1 MDADLYAKFLNLIG
15 ELQHPEDV
23 VTLRALREAI
33 DQRLATIQFDLLLV
47 WAQQGYHKNP
57 PGLVCDACGAPT
69 FSKEDGGWERI
80 KCTSMLCGI
89 TRSVAVG

>member
-1 MDADLYAKFLNLIG
+1 MDADLCTRFLNLIG

-33 DQRLATIQFDLLLV
+33 DQRLATIQFDLMLSWV
-47 WAQQGYHKNP
+47 QQGYSKNP

-69 FSKEDGGWERI
+69 YGKQDGAVERI